1 MIPNPLF
8 HVAAPVFALL
18 ADVGVLGPL
27 FGITPDFRL
36 PPIWAYPAAII
47 LLILVGVTSLGLAK
61 LYVKIKVALGLE

>member
-1 MIPNPLF
+1 MTDIASPVMTSAL
-8 HVAAPVFALL
+8 AAMPDLSMS
-18 ADVGVLGPL
+18 GPL
-27 FGITPDFRL
+27 FGITPDIAL